1 MKETWVQSLGWED
14 PLEKGMAIHSSI
26 LAWRIP
32 WTEEPGRL
40 QSMELPS
47 CTWLND
53 THNIYTHTYFFTLL
67 IFLFSHLWCNLPES
81 KNHVSSVAQSCP
93 THCDPMTIAHQAPL
107 FMEFSRQE
115 HWSRLPFP
123 SPGHLPNPGIEPRS
137 PILQAGSLPSESPGK
152 PPGK

>member
-1 MKETWVQSLGWED
+1 MKETWVESLGWED

-67 IFLFSHLWCNLPES
+67 ILKKVHKS
-81 KNHVSSVAQSCP
+81 VSLRDEQVSVEEIDIS
-93 THCDPMTIAHQAPL
+93 T
-107 FMEFSRQE
+107 
-115 HWSRLPFP
+115 
-123 SPGHLPNPGIEPRS
+123 
-137 PILQAGSLPSESPGK
+137 
-152 PPGK
+152 